1 MSMDEQ
7 TLLACARQKDDQ
19 AFLRLVELYQRPV
32 YNLCYRM
39 LGDAQE
45 AEDAAQETF
54 LRAYHH
60 LDRYDSC
67 RPFAS
72 WLLSI
77 AAHHCI
83 DILRRRR
90 SLSFLEASIED
101 DELSLPPD
109 PFQPDPQL
117 VAERNEQHRL
127 LQRLLLRLSPLDR
140 AIIILRYWHE
150 LPEAEIAR
158 NLNLTVTVVK
168 VRLHRARRHL
178 ARLWSQEYTLPL
190 TGNAH
195 EASLL

>member
-7 TLLACARQKDDQ
+7 TLLARARQKDDQ

-39 LGDAQE
+39 LGDVQE

-60 LDRYDSC
+60 LDRYDSR
-67 RPFAS
+67 RPFVS

-90 SLSFLEASIED
+90 PSSSLEAFVED

-109 PFQPDPQL
+109 PAQPDPQL

-195 EASLL
+195 EAPLF